1 MSKKE
6 KTDPNEKVSSSIFAR
21 PIRKKPANS
30 AISNK
35 IATYFPEIKNKL
47 ILAGN
52 NSTPSEFIEKVLKT
66 TIFLSIAGVIFISLL
81 LSIFLNEP
89 DFVRLL
95 PLILPFVII
104 LPIFFFW
111 YLMLYLDVAIIRKRK
126 NMDYEIVFLVRHM
139 IIALR
144 SGMPLF
150 DVLVGVSVGYG
161 DLSREFNKIVEKT
174 TLGVSLSQAIRE
186 SANNTPSKNYS
197 RVIMQISNALSSGA
211 DVADSLEVILEQI
224 SKEQVIALK
233 TYGNKLTPFVMFFM
247 IFGIIL
253 PSLGVAFAVILLSLI
268 SGNSLTGQG
277 AFLLS
282 FVLLFILLV
291 QYLFLAMVEGSR
303 PYYAV

>member
-6 KTDPNEKVSSSIFAR
+6 KTDPTEKVSSSIFAR
-21 PIRKKPANS
+21 PIRKKTS
-30 AISNK
+30 QSSISNQLV
-35 IATYFPEIKNKL
+35 AYFPEIRNKL
-47 ILAGN
+47 TLAGLDT
-52 NSTPSEFIEKVLKT
+52 TPAGFMDKVVQS
-66 TIFLSIAGVIFISLL
+66 TIFLSIAGIILISIL

-89 DFVRLL
+89 DFLRLL
-95 PLILPFVII
+95 PLILLFVII
-104 LPIFFFW
+104 LPVLFFW
-111 YLMLYLDVAIIRKRK
+111 YLMLYLDVAIIRKRR
-126 NMDYEIVFLVRHM
+126 NIDYEIVFLVRHM

-161 DLSREFNKIVEKT
+161 ELSREFNKIVEKT
-174 TLGVSLSQAIRE
+174 TLGVSLSQALRE
-186 SANNTPSKNYS
+186 SANNTPSKNYA

-211 DVADSLEVILEQI
+211 DVADSLEVILEQV
-224 SKEQVIALK
+224 SKDQVIALK

-268 SGNSLTGQG
+268 AGNSLSGQG

-282 FVLLFILLV
+282 FVLLFIMLV

-303 PYYAV
+303 PHYTV